1 MMEMPV
7 NMTLKA
13 VLMKIR
19 KENHPQ
25 GHLQGHP
32 DLDLALPQRQAHL
45 LHHLQGQDQDHLQHQ
60 KKIEKEAGSLG
71 QGNGNGSKGY
81 IGKG

>member
-1 MMEMPV
+1 MMGEMQV
-7 NMTLKA
+7 NMTLWQ

-32 DLDLALPQRQAHL
+32 DLDLVLHQGQAHL
-45 LHHLQGQDQDHLQHQ
+45 LHRLQDQDHLQHR

-71 QGNGNGSKGY
+71 QGNGSKGY

>member
-1 MMEMPV
+1 MVEMPV
-7 NMTLKA
+7 NMTLQA

-19 KENHPQ
+19 KGNHPQ

-32 DLDLALPQRQAHL
+32 DLDLILPQGQAHL
-45 LHHLQGQDQDHLQHQ
+45 LHHLQGQDQDHHQHQ